1 MAGVLRQWRQEG
13 TVGELRVRIVE
24 DVRVPL
30 GGPWFEDLKVGQV
43 VDDAPPLTLTP
54 GHALLHQS
62 LTGDRLRLPLDHV
75 LSQAVTGRE
84 APLAHPLLVA
94 NVAIGQTTGLTQR
107 VKANLFYRGLVLESP
122 VHLGDTLETIT
133 EVVGLRQNQ
142 PKPGRPAT
150 GLAALRCTTWNQD
163 GRRVL
168 DFHRC
173 PMLPLRD
180 PEGDTGQTDDFAGI
194 PEDLDEARLVAAVGN
209 WNLSA
214 FRARTG
220 SGLRAADLLP
230 GTIYALEFRDTVTG
244 ACELA
249 RATLNLAEVHTD
261 ARRSPYGRRL
271 VYGGHTIAL
280 AGAAVSRA
288 LPGLVTIL
296 GWRSCDHAGPVFE
309 GDALRTEVAVEAVTP
324 LVDGGLVDLRARVWV
339 DRPEEDAPPGAPT
352 GEGLVLDW
360 RLVGLMA

>member
-1 MAGVLRQWRQEG
+1 LE
-13 TVGELRVRIVE
+13 ELRVRIV
-24 DVRVPL
+24 DGVRIPL

-54 GHALLHQS
+54 AHALLHQS

-75 LSQAVTGRE
+75 LSAAVTGRAE
-84 APLAHPLLVA
+84 PLAHPLLVA

-107 VKANLFYRGLVLESP
+107 VKANLFYRGLVLECP

-142 PKPGRPAT
+142 PRPGRPAT

-168 DFHRC
+168 DFYRC

-180 PEGDTGQTDDFAGI
+180 PEGETGSRDDFGLI
-194 PEDLDEARLVAAVGN
+194 PDDLDDSRLVAAVAG
-209 WNLSA
+209 WDLGA
-214 FRARTG
+214 FRSRTG
-220 SGLRAADLLP
+220 PVSSTGGLVP
-230 GTIYALEFRDTVTG
+230 GTTYVLESRDTVTG

-249 RATLNLAEVHTD
+249 RATLNLAEAHTD

-309 GDALRTEVAVEAVTP
+309 GDALRTEVTVEAVTP
-324 LVDGGLVDLRARVWV
+324 LTDRDDGRLVDLQARVWV
-339 DRPEEDAPPGAPT
+339 DRPPEDAPQGAPT
-352 GEGLVLDW
+352 GESLVLDW
-360 RLVGLMA
+360 RFVGLVA

>member
-1 MAGVLRQWRQEG
+1 M
-13 TVGELRVRIVE
+13 GELRVRIVE

-54 GHALLHQS
+54 AHALLHQS
-62 LTGDRLRLPLDHV
+62 LTGDRLRLPLDHT
-75 LSQAVTGRE
+75 LSAAVTNRAE
-84 APLAHPLLVA
+84 PLAHPLLVT
-94 NVAIGQTTGLTQR
+94 NVAIGQSTVLTQR
-107 VKANLFYRGLVLESP
+107 VKANLFYRGLVLECP
-122 VHLGDTLETIT
+122 VHIGDTLETVT

-142 PKPGRPAT
+142 PRPGRPAT

-168 DFHRC
+168 DFYRC

-180 PEGDTGQTDDFAGI
+180 PEGVTGHDDDFAGI
-194 PEDLDEARLVAAVGN
+194 PDDLDDDRLAAAVAE
-209 WNLSA
+209 WDLAA
-214 FRARTG
+214 FRLRTG
-220 SGLRAADLLP
+220 SAGRTGELLP
-230 GTIYALEFRDTVTG
+230 GTIYVLESRDTVTG

-249 RATLNLAEVHTD
+249 RATLNLAEAHTD

-288 LPGLVTIL
+288 IPGLVTIV

-309 GDALRTEVAVEAVTP
+309 GDALRTEVAVEAVSPVRTRD
-324 LVDGGLVDLRARVWV
+324 DGGLVDLRARVWV
-339 DRPEEDAPPGAPT
+339 DRAPEDAPDGAPT

-360 RLVGLMA
+360 RLVGLVA